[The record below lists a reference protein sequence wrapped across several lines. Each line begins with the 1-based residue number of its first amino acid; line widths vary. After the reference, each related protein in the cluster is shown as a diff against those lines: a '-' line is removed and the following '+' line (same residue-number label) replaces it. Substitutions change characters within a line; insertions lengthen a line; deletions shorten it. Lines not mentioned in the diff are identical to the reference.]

1 MSDSNFVCHLKCQVT
16 DIPWDIYHT
25 FVLEDTGDLQRFFL
39 RLRYVYVCLYTMFES
54 LVFICKVNK
63 GTYCR
68 SICCTQMLWDSSAYL
83 LYLFDWNIILEQEPK
98 YICEHDDSTFLSQAF
113 KLFEP
118 FLRCLDHFEQ
128 PTSSSSSF
136 VGEVWFQQDHSG
148 NVHQRPRQGA
158 DAFNAAVN
166 VASFSAVA
174 QAAVLGLLLGT
185 PVLAVV
191 LWLLGS
197 VSPVL
202 RSSCLSCPNLCDP
215 RIFPPLL
222 TLSPD
227 LVLQAEDFYTI
238 AGHGCHMMLPCSIEL
253 LLSRSG

>member
-1 MSDSNFVCHLKCQVT
+1 MYQ
-16 DIPWDIYHT
+16 
-25 FVLEDTGDLQRFFL
+25 EL
-39 RLRYVYVCLYTMFES
+39 RL
-54 LVFICKVNK
+54 
-63 GTYCR
+63 
-68 SICCTQMLWDSSAYL
+68 
-83 LYLFDWNIILEQEPK
+83 NI
-98 YICEHDDSTFLSQAF
+98 SQSGF

-128 PTSSSSSF
+128 LISFSSF

-191 LWLLGS
+191 LWLLG
-197 VSPVL
+197 
-202 RSSCLSCPNLCDP
+202 
-215 RIFPPLL
+215 RIWCAKGAMVVFHQ
-222 TLSPD
+222 S
-227 LVLQAEDFYTI
+227 
-238 AGHGCHMMLPCSIEL
+238 
-253 LLSRSG
+253 